1 MPCNARREDDV
12 HLPGL
17 WVLLVFMTTF
27 GGGAASSGLSARP
40 LSWSRTVAR
49 ESVHRT
55 SVAEVLLTDV
65 VRLAEATFLT
75 AAQWPRSHPTFPPAG
90 NGGHSRL
97 MIVETLR
104 QLGIFIPSQFFSV
117 PLEAHFLIKDLFY
130 GVDIATE
137 PRLQSGA
144 TDITC
149 LAEVDDLRPARDGHG
164 LRGLRLR
171 IRLSAGV
178 TTFARAG
185 GNARFLDARAY
196 AALRG
201 ASLGLRAPRPRRRP
215 TPEAVDAVLPR
226 DVLLAHSDG
235 GTLELDPA
243 DHLHPFFFDHAGDH
257 VPGMVLVEAAR
268 QAIAVLSDG
277 ELLRPTAFRLR
288 TPHFTEFDPPA
299 RVECLLHSG
308 RQASFR
314 FRQGTSHT
322 AAGALRYR

>member
-1 MPCNARREDDV
+1 
-12 HLPGL
+12 
-17 WVLLVFMTTF
+17 MTTF

-90 NGGHSRL
+90 DGGHSRL

-130 GVDIATE
+130 GVDIALE

-149 LAEVDDLRPARDGHG
+149 LAYVDDLRPTRDGRG

-171 IRLSAGV
+171 IRLSVGV

-185 GNARFLDARAY
+185 GNARFLDAPTY

-201 ASLGLRAPRPRRRP
+201 GMLGPSGPRPRRRP
-215 TPEAVDAVLPR
+215 TPQAVDATLPR
-226 DVLLAHSDG
+226 DVLLAHGAG
-235 GTLELDPA
+235 GALELDPA

-268 QAIAVLSDG
+268 QAVAVASDG

-299 RVECLLHSG
+299 RIECFLRND
-308 RQASFR
+308 RQASVR
-314 FRQGTSHT
+314 FRQGASDT

>member
-1 MPCNARREDDV
+1 M
-12 HLPGL
+12 HHPGP
-17 WVLLVFMTTF
+17 WVLLVSMTTF
-27 GGGAASSGLSARP
+27 GGRAASSGLPARQ

-49 ESVHRT
+49 ESVHRA

-65 VRLAEATFLT
+65 VPLAEATFLA
-75 AAQWPRSHPTFPPAG
+75 AAQWPRSHPTFPPSGEGA
-90 NGGHSRL
+90 HSRL

-130 GVDIATE
+130 GVNVATE
-137 PRLQSGA
+137 PRLRSGA

-149 LAEVDDLRPARDGHG
+149 LAEVDDLRPTRDGRG
-164 LRGLRLR
+164 LRGMRLR
-171 IRLSAGV
+171 IRLSAGRA
-178 TTFARAG
+178 TFARAG
-185 GNARFLDARAY
+185 GNARFLDAGTY

-201 ASLGLRAPRPRRRP
+201 DSAGVRTARPCRRP

-226 DVLLAHSDG
+226 DVLLAHG
-235 GTLELDPA
+235 GAGILELDPA

-268 QAIAVLSDG
+268 QAIALASNG

-288 TPHFTEFDPPA
+288 TPSFTEFDPPA
-299 RVECLLHSG
+299 RVECSLHSG

-314 FRQGTSHT
+314 FRQGTGHT
-322 AAGALRYR
+322 ATGALRYR